1 MKNRIF
7 GLLSLSLLV
16 LVTNCSTSSKTSKPN
31 SDESLTDVVDVGIDP
46 SLMVEERQLDTMYV
60 TAPALENNEETQ
72 EDIPQL
78 FEAEVY
84 NPSRKRRNDLLHTK
98 LDLRFDWEQEAVIG
112 KASLQFQPYFYPTD
126 SLILDAKGFDF
137 QSISAQD
144 EKGQNVA
151 LTYEYDEEKIYI
163 AFSRTFDRK
172 ETYTLDIAYT
182 AHPSETGGS
191 AAITSDKG
199 LFFINPKGEDPLKPK
214 QIWTQ
219 GETEWNSRWFP
230 TIDSPNERCTQEMY
244 LTVDQK
250 YVTLSNGL
258 LTSSTENEDGTRTDY
273 WKMDQPHA
281 PYLFMI
287 AVGEFAVVED
297 RWKDIPVTY
306 YVEPDFEEDAPYIFP
321 HTPEMLGFF
330 SEKLGLD
337 YPWKKYAQI
346 VVRDY
351 VSGAM
356 ENTTASVFG
365 DFMQKRKEELIDY
378 LYNEQ
383 VVAHEMFHHW
393 FGDYVTCESWAN
405 LTMNEGFANYSEY
418 LWLEYK
424 YGRDEADF
432 HLINEWEG
440 YLSSATYGG
449 HPLIHFSYND
459 KEDMFDAHS
468 YNKGGSVLHMLRA
481 YVGDEAFWAALNLYL
496 KDNAYTSV
504 EAHDLRLAF
513 EEVTGQDLN
522 WFWNQWYFDQGH
534 PVLNLNYNYQ
544 DSTGMATLEVSQVQ
558 NPEDMRPVFQ
568 IPTQVRLVYEDGSSE
583 DKDIWVK
590 ERVQKFEFE
599 VEEKPALMIFDP
611 KRTLLGIVEEDNTP
625 TEAYITKYDA
635 APSLLGRL
643 DAIRALSQAEHPEL
657 RVIASKALKDD
668 FWTLR
673 GVALNLIDAPDPIE
687 MQIIRKMAANDPHST
702 IRASAFEKLIELE
715 DKGAKDQ
722 AITAIQQDSSE
733 AVIASALYY
742 LGEVDSAMALQYADE
757 LKDTK
762 SMFILNTV
770 AEMYVLSGD
779 TQYLP
784 FFENRLEAEDM
795 EGFVAVNFYD
805 LYKSLLLKADMT
817 TIEKGVE
824 KLKSIA
830 MGPEQPQLRKA
841 AGTISLFRMK
851 EDLKE
856 GMTPLQPAVA
866 AQKEALLEKLKDML
880 RTIKEQETDD
890 TLLSIY
896 LNITVE

>member
-1 MKNRIF
+1 MMNRII
-7 GLLSLSLLV
+7 GLLSFTLLIAISS
-16 LVTNCSTSSKTSKPN
+16 CSTSAKTNKT
-31 SDESLTDVVDVGIDP
+31 SDESLTDIVDVSIDP

-60 TAPALENNEETQ
+60 TAPALEKAEETT
-72 EDIPQL
+72 EETAPV
-78 FEAEVY
+78 FEPEVY
-84 NPSRKRRNDLLHTK
+84 NASRKRRNDLLHTK
-98 LDLRFDWEQEAVIG
+98 LDLRFDWEEEAVIG
-112 KASLQFQPYFYPTD
+112 TAELQLQPYFYPTD
-126 SLILDAKGFDF
+126 SLVLDAKGFDL
-137 QSISAQD
+137 QKISVEDAN
-144 EKGQNVA
+144 GQRVNH
-151 LTYEYDEEKIYI
+151 TYDYDEEKIYL
-163 AFSRTFDRK
+163 AFEK
-172 ETYTLDIAYT
+172 EFKRAESYTITIEYI

-199 LFFINPKGEDPLKPK
+199 LFFINPKGEDPLKPQ

-244 LTVDQK
+244 LTVNQK

-258 LTSSTENEDGTRTDY
+258 LVSSTGNDDGTRTDY

-297 RWKDIPVTY
+297 EWKDIPVTY
-306 YVEPDFEEDAPYIFP
+306 YVEPEFEEDAPYIFP

-337 YPWKKYAQI
+337 FPWKKYAQI

-356 ENTTASVFG
+356 ENTTAVVFG

-378 LYNEQ
+378 LYNEK
-383 VVAHEMFHHW
+383 VVAHEMMHHW

-432 HLINEWEG
+432 HILSEWEG

-449 HPLIHFSYND
+449 HPLIHFSYDN

-468 YNKGGSVLHMLRA
+468 YNKGGSVLHMLRE
-481 YVGDEAFWAALNLYL
+481 YVGEEAFWAALNLYL
-496 KDNAYTSV
+496 NDNAYTSV

-513 EEVTGQDLN
+513 EEITGQDLN

-534 PVLNLNYNYQ
+534 PVLQLNYNYQ

-583 DKDIWVK
+583 DRDIWVK
-590 ERVQKFEFE
+590 ERTQTFRFE
-599 VEEKPALMIFDP
+599 VKEKPALMIFDP
-611 KRTLLGIVEEDNTP
+611 RRSLLCVVEEDNTP
-625 TEAYITKYDA
+625 VEAYITQYEVS
-635 APSLLGRL
+635 PSLFGRL
-643 DAIRALSQAEHPEL
+643 DALRALRQAEKPEL
-657 RVIASKALKDD
+657 RNIASKALKDK
-668 FWTLR
+668 FWALR
-673 GVALNLIDAPDPIE
+673 GISLNLIEAPDPIE
-687 MQIIRKMAANDPHST
+687 MKTIRDMAAEDPHSS
-702 IRASAFEKLIELE
+702 IRASAFEKLIELQ
-715 DKGAKDQ
+715 DKGAKQQ
-722 AITAIQQDSSE
+722 AMTAIQRDSSE

-742 LGEVDSAMALQYADE
+742 LSEVDSAMALRYADQ
-757 LKDTK
+757 LKDTE

-770 AEMYVLSGD
+770 AEMYVISGD
-779 TQYLP
+779 TQFLP
-784 FFENRLEAEDM
+784 FFENRLEVEDM
-795 EGFVAVNFYD
+795 QGFAAVNFYD
-805 LYKSLLLKADMT
+805 LYKSLLLQADMS
-817 TIEKGVE
+817 TIEEGIQ
-824 KLKSIA
+824 KLNAIA
-830 MGPEQPQLRKA
+830 TGSDQPQLRKA

-856 GMTPLQPAVA
+856 GATPLQAEVA
-866 AQKEALLEKLKDML
+866 AQKENLLEKLRNTL
-880 RTIKEQETDD
+880 RTIKDRETDD

-896 LNITVE
+896 MNITIE